1 MRTWRL
7 FKTAMRGLIR
17 HPLRTAL
24 MTAGIVVGIGALTV
38 ILSAGKAA
46 QRKVMAQI
54 DTFGGDAIMVRAGGG
69 SRIGLPRGDVTT
81 LKVAD
86 AEAIREQVSGARKT
100 TSIVVLGQVP
110 MRYGNRNTTASVMGA
125 SPSFTQTW
133 RWDVSD
139 GMFFTEREMS
149 GLARVCVLGR
159 TVARDLFGEENP
171 VGERILVNNVSL
183 EVIGVLRPKGVSP
196 GGGDMNNRIVVP
208 LTTAMRRLSNTDH
221 LGFIRVQVADPR
233 RMALVVADLRALL
246 RERHRLA
253 DGEPDDFSLVTPD
266 WVQQAASRVSGTFTL
281 TLGLISLISLLVGG
295 IVVMNVMLISVNERI
310 GEIGLRMAVGAR
322 RRDILVQFL
331 IESSA
336 TTLLGGAVGAG
347 VGLVGAQVLTL
358 LTGTPTAVSWEG
370 FAASFGAALL
380 IGLTFG
386 VQPARRA
393 SALHPVEA
401 LR

>member
-1 MRTWRL
+1 MV
-7 FKTAMRGLIR
+7 M
-17 HPLRTAL
+17 
-24 MTAGIVVGIGALTV
+24 
-38 ILSAGKAA
+38 
-46 QRKVMAQI
+46 QRQA
-54 DTFGGDAIMVRAGGG
+54 
-69 SRIGLPRGDVTT
+69 
-81 LKVAD
+81 
-86 AEAIREQVSGARKT
+86 
-100 TSIVVLGQVP
+100 P
-110 MRYGNRNTTASVMGA
+110 MRYGDRNTTANVLGA
-125 SPSFTQTW
+125 SPSFPQTW
-133 RWDVSD
+133 CWDVSD
-139 GMFFTEREMS
+139 GMFFGEREMS

-196 GGGDMNNRIVVP
+196 GGGDMDNRIVAP

-233 RMALVVADLRALL
+233 RMASVVADLRALL

-336 TTLLGGAVGAG
+336 TTLLGGAAGAV
-347 VGLVGAQVLTL
+347 VGLAGARVLTL
-358 LTGTPTAVSWEG
+358 VTGTPTAVSWEG
-370 FAASFGAALL
+370 FAAAFGAAVL

-393 SALHPVEA
+393 SALDPVEA
-401 LR
+401 LK

>member
-1 MRTWRL
+1 VRTWRL

-46 QRKVMAQI
+46 QKKVMARM

-69 SRIGLPRGDVTT
+69 TRIGPPRDDVTT
-81 LKVAD
+81 LKIAD
-86 AEAIREQVSGARKT
+86 VEAIREQVSGALEITPMVMLR
-100 TSIVVLGQVP
+100 QAP
-110 MRYGNRNTTASVMGA
+110 MRYGDRNTTAGVLGA
-125 SPSFTQTW
+125 SPSFTRTW

-139 GMFFTEREMS
+139 GLFFTEREMS

-196 GGGDMNNRIVVP
+196 GGGDMDNRIVAP
-208 LTTAMRRLSNTDH
+208 LTTAMRRLSNRDY
-221 LGFIRVQVADPR
+221 LGFIRVQVADSR
-233 RMALVVADLRALL
+233 RMASVVADLRALL

-347 VGLVGAQVLTL
+347 VGLAGAWVLTRV
-358 LTGTPTAVSWEG
+358 TGTPTAVSWEG
-370 FAASFGAALL
+370 FAAAFGAALL
-380 IGLTFG
+380 IGLCFG
-386 VQPARRA
+386 VQPARHA